1 MTNFDRNIADLGT
14 VKQYTT
20 VEAEYKVV
28 SDRIVKSVSPSC
40 GCTIAFFTDK
50 SITLKYKAG
59 SVPVHLG
66 SHYLSTKFAVVKFS
80 DGTVE
85 KIYLNVTIIKG

>member
-1 MTNFDRNIADLGT
+1 MTNFNRNIADLGT

-40 GCTIAFFTDK
+40 GCTIAFFTEK
-50 SITLKYKAG
+50 SVTLKYKTGA
-59 SVPVHLG
+59 VPAHLG
-66 SHYLSTKFAVVKFS
+66 SSYLSTKFAVVHFS
-80 DGTVE
+80 DGTME
-85 KIYLNVTIIKG
+85 KIYLKVTISKI